1 MKPTGIV
8 RKIDELGRI
17 VLPKEMRKCLNIN
30 TGDDF
35 QIRLEDEK
43 IILEKYSYLKNY
55 EQEILSII
63 NCFISETTYDISL
76 VVNSKI
82 INKNNEI
89 IDQKLDRLIQER
101 KVFECKNI
109 EELELNKNLI
119 IEGRYII
126 LPIVVNSD
134 LLGSLIIVSKDVII
148 NMEKTSK
155 LLLKLI
161 KSKFE

>member
-17 VLPKEMRKCLNIN
+17 VLPKELRKCLNIN

-55 EQEILSII
+55 EQEIISII
-63 NCFISETTYDISL
+63 NCFISETSYDISL
-76 VVNSKI
+76 VINNKI

-101 KVFECKNI
+101 NIFECKNI
-109 EELELNKNLI
+109 EELHLNDNLV

-134 LLGSLIIVSKDVII
+134 LLGSLIVVSKDNII
-148 NMEKTSK
+148 NIEKTSK
-155 LLLKLI
+155 LLLKII

>member
-35 QIRLEDEK
+35 QIRIEDEK

-82 INKNNEI
+82 INKNNEMI
-89 IDQKLDRLIQER
+89 EQKLDRLIQER

-134 LLGSLIIVSKDVII
+134 LLGSLIIVSKDDII
-148 NMEKTSK
+148 SMEKTSK

>member
-35 QIRLEDEK
+35 QIRLEDGK

-101 KVFECKNI
+101 KIFECKNI

-134 LLGSLIIVSKDVII
+134 LLGSLIIVSKDDII
-148 NMEKTSK
+148 SMEKTSK

>member
-82 INKNNEI
+82 LNKNNEI

-134 LLGSLIIVSKDVII
+134 LLGSLIIVSKDDII

>member
-43 IILEKYSYLKNY
+43 IIFEKYSYLKNY
-55 EQEILSII
+55 EQEILNII

-134 LLGSLIIVSKDVII
+134 LLGSLIIVSKDDII

>member
-1 MKPTGIV
+1 MKTTGIV

-17 VLPKEMRKCLNIN
+17 VLPKELRKCLNIN

-35 QIRLEDEK
+35 QIRVEDEK

-55 EQEILSII
+55 EQEILKII

-76 VVNSKI
+76 VVNGKI

-89 IDQKLDRLIQER
+89 IDQKLDRQIQER
-101 KVFECKNI
+101 KILECKNI

-134 LLGSLIIVSKDVII
+134 LLGSLIIVSKDDII
-148 NMEKTSK
+148 RMEKTSK

>member
-76 VVNSKI
+76 VDNSKI

-101 KVFECKNI
+101 KIFECKNI

-134 LLGSLIIVSKDVII
+134 LLGSLIIVSKDDII
-148 NMEKTSK
+148 SMEKTSK